1 MIEMDEMKDV
11 IEKVEKK
18 LIASSQVYAGMN
30 YIAWTVVLAVYQL
43 ILLGV
48 YFNKGAYEW
57 LWTHTI
63 YAGIF
68 MGLFWGISALFIA
81 YINVTLWKKTKHLMQ
96 RNKKN
101 GKGAEITM
109 IAGWVI
115 AGILFGVLPMMIYE
129 PWSAAFSFLLFI
141 ISGNSGIAIG
151 FRDYKAT
158 MPVITSLIAIP
169 FIIVESIDASWFI
182 AIQFVTVGY
191 ALSTILYLWNTFTL
205 VNNDAK

>member
-1 MIEMDEMKDV
+1 MDEMKDV
-11 IEKVEKK
+11 IEKVERK
-18 LIASSQVYAGMN
+18 LMASSNVYAGMN
-30 YIAWTVVLAVYQL
+30 YIAWTGVLSAYQL
-43 ILLGV
+43 ILLSV
-48 YFNKGAYEW
+48 YFTGAYEW
-57 LWTHTI
+57 FWAHTI
-63 YAGIF
+63 YASIF

-81 YINVTLWKKTKHLMQ
+81 YVNATLWKKTKHLMR

-109 IAGWVI
+109 IAGWII
-115 AGILFGVLPMMIYE
+115 AGILFGILPVMIHE

-141 ISGNSGIAIG
+141 ISGNSGIAMG
-151 FRDYKAT
+151 FRDYRAT

-169 FIIVESIDASWFI
+169 FILIDSVNASWLI

-205 VNNDAK
+205 VNNDVE